1 MKKHQHGILLMI
13 IKLTNNAEEFKGKP
27 LLINSEHIMTVFEV
41 QNDDEI
47 STNIY
52 SITQQSWIVK
62 ESLEDIY
69 KLIK

>member
-1 MKKHQHGILLMI
+1 MQLMI
-13 IKLTNNAEEFKGKP
+13 IKLTNNSKDFKGKP

-41 QNDDEI
+41 ENDDET

-52 SITQQSWIVK
+52 SITQQSWIVQ

>member
-1 MKKHQHGILLMI
+1 MLLMI
-13 IKLTNNAEEFKGKP
+13 IKLTNNAKDFKDKP
-27 LLINSEHIMTVFEV
+27 LLINTEHIMTAFEV
-41 QNDDEI
+41 DNDDEI

-62 ESLEDIY
+62 ESLEEIY

>member
-1 MKKHQHGILLMI
+1 MKKQHLGQKLMI
-13 IKLTNNAEEFKGKP
+13 IKLTNNAKEFKDKP
-27 LLINSEHIMTVFEV
+27 LLINTEHIMTVFEV
-41 QNDDEI
+41 ENDDEI

-52 SITQQSWIVK
+52 SITQQSWVVK

>member
-1 MKKHQHGILLMI
+1 MQLMI
-13 IKLTNNAEEFKGKP
+13 IKLTNNAKEFKGKP
-27 LLINSEHIMTVFEV
+27 LLINTEHIMTMFEV
-41 QNDDEI
+41 ENDDET

>member
-1 MKKHQHGILLMI
+1 MI
-13 IKLTNNAEEFKGKP
+13 IKLTNNAKDFKGKP
-27 LLINSEHIMTVFEV
+27 LLINTEHIMTAFEV
-41 QNDDEI
+41 DNDDEI

-62 ESLEDIY
+62 ESLEEIY

>member
-1 MKKHQHGILLMI
+1 MQLMI
-13 IKLTNNAEEFKGKP
+13 IKLTNDAEEFKGKP

-41 QNDDEI
+41 ENDDET

>member
-1 MKKHQHGILLMI
+1 MKQHQLGMQLMI

-27 LLINSEHIMTVFEV
+27 LLINTEHIMTMFEV
-41 QNDDEI
+41 ENDDET

-52 SITQQSWIVK
+52 SITQQSWIVQ

>member
-1 MKKHQHGILLMI
+1 MQLMI
-13 IKLTNNAEEFKGKP
+13 IKLTNNAEEFKGKT
-27 LLINSEHIMTVFEV
+27 LLINTEHIMTMFEV
-41 QNDDEI
+41 ENDDET